1 MNMKFLLPLAVV
13 AGLGMATSANA
24 LTITPEPGANLV
36 AFSFSVAGDVIT
48 IRETWGPGT
57 SSDVVLR
64 FDDFDFGRDSFIV
77 EKYVTNNTG
86 VAFAAFSNELLQSN
100 MGGSNDFDGLSF
112 AQFGVPE
119 RPRSSDSFTTVTAD
133 EVADRDFLNFTD
145 GSVADGSTVFMTF
158 GLTNRRDTAETNPF
172 FLRQMA
178 SEIAVPEPAT
188 WAMLISGFGLVGFSM
203 RRRRAALG
211 SVTA

>member
-1 MNMKFLLPLAVV
+1 MLTRMFLSLAAV
-13 AGLGMATSANA
+13 ASLGATSASA
-24 LTITPEPGANLV
+24 LTITPEPGTGLA
-36 AFSFSVAGDVIT
+36 AFSFTVVGDVIT

-57 SSDVVLR
+57 MSDVILR
-64 FDDFDFGRDSFIV
+64 FDDFEFGRDSYII

-86 VAFAAFSNELLQSN
+86 VAFTAFSNELLQSD
-100 MGGSNDFDGLSF
+100 MGGSPDNDGLSF

-133 EVADRDFLNFTD
+133 EISDRDYLNFTD
-145 GSVADGSTVFMTF
+145 GVVEEGETVFMTF
-158 GLTNRRDTAETNPF
+158 GLTNRRDTADTNPF

-188 WAMLISGFGLVGFSM
+188 WAMLIAGFGMVGFAM
-203 RRRRAALG
+203 RRRRASVA